1 MLLAPCSARIFP
13 TTGNAGLPQASHGA
27 GCNRAFQFSGTPF
40 ACTTAAEVRSL
51 VSKKLRTGNFSEQL
65 EMLRAK
71 LATASHSVPRYE
83 ELGNSCEELVNIIL

>member
-1 MLLAPCSARIFP
+1 MLLALCSAHIFP
-13 TTGNAGLPQASHGA
+13 TVGNARLPQASCGA

-40 ACTTAAEVRSL
+40 ASTRAAEVRSL
-51 VSKKLRTGNFSEQL
+51 VSMKLRTGNFSEQL
-65 EMLRAK
+65 ETLRAK